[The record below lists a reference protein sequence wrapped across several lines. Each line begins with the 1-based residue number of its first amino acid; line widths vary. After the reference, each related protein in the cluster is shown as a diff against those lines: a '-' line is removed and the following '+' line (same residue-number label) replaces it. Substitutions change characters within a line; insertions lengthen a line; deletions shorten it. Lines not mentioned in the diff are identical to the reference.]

1 MNARIQAMCQFHVG
15 NQVETISTDAA
26 IPAILY
32 AVAHKV
38 KMGLDV
44 EQTTKVAQM
53 ELLGFWSRDMNEIE
67 TGVRESKKLD
77 ALIKKQQNGRSS
89 WLRKL
94 VMRFVK

>member
-15 NQVETISTDAA
+15 NHVEYISTDAA

-44 EQTTKVAQM
+44 AKTIKVAQR
-53 ELLGFWSRDMNEIE
+53 ELLGFWDRDMNEIE

-77 ALIKKQQNGRSS
+77 ALIKKNKKGDHHG
-89 WLRKL
+89 
-94 VMRFVK
+94 